1 MSFSDSFVLE
11 LGKFPLFRFVSGF
24 VGNPTKFSLS
34 SYWQEAGK
42 SL

>member
-11 LGKFPLFRFVSGF
+11 LFRFVSGF
-24 VGNPTKFSLS
+24 VGNPTKFFLS